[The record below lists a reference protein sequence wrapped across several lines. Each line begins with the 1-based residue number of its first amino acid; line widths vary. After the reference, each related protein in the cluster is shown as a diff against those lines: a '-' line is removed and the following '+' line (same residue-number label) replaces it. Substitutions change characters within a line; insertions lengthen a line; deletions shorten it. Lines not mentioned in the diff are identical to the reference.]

1 MAMPYVALGDSYS
14 AGVGAGGGT
23 GTCFRGPRGYPP
35 LLARRLGLD
44 LDYRACLGARVSDV
58 LGVQLDGL
66 DAATELV
73 TLTIGGNDAGF
84 ADVLRSAAS
93 PAWLSDSDMAIDGAE
108 TVIRDRLPRLLTRV
122 YTAVRAAAPHAD
134 VVAATYPRLFNGT
147 DCHPLT
153 FFTSEELERLNR
165 VGDRLA
171 TVIGDAAGDAGIEV
185 VDVRDGFEGH
195 AVCDPAPMVNGLVLP
210 VWESFHPTASG
221 HAEYA
226 RVLAAGRSS
235 TSRAAEEVRVT
246 FGPDT
251 GASAARFWLP
261 RLDSEESLAAAD
273 AAGLDREQ
281 VRALGFELRRWWS
294 GGIDA
299 PDLGLDEVQ
308 GRPPTPGE
316 VEAAE
321 EIRALGG

>member
-44 LDYRACLGARVSDV
+44 LDYRACLGATVSDV

-93 PAWLSDSDMAIDGAE
+93 PAWLSDSDTAIDGAE
-108 TVIRDRLPRLLTRV
+108 AVIRDRLPRLLTGV
-122 YTAVRAAAPHAD
+122 YTAVRPPPARGRGRRHLPPPVQRH
-134 VVAATYPRLFNGT
+134 RLPFAHLL
-147 DCHPLT
+147 HPGGARPAE
-153 FFTSEELERLNR
+153 SRR
-165 VGDRLA
+165 RPARHGDRRRRRRR
-171 TVIGDAAGDAGIEV
+171 GHRGRRRAGRVRGPRGLRPGPDGQRAG
-185 VDVRDGFEGH
+185 
-195 AVCDPAPMVNGLVLP
+195 LP

-226 RVLAAGRSS
+226 RLLASGRSS
-235 TSRAAEEVRVT
+235 TARAADEVRVT

-299 PDLGLDEVQ
+299 PDLGLDEGP
-308 GRPPTPGE
+308 GRPPTPRE
-316 VEAAE
+316 VAAAE

>member
-1 MAMPYVALGDSYS
+1 MP
-14 AGVGAGGGT
+14 
-23 GTCFRGPRGYPP
+23 PP
-35 LLARRLGLD
+35 
-44 LDYRACLGARVSDV
+44 SS
-58 LGVQLDGL
+58 
-66 DAATELV
+66 V

-93 PAWLSDSDMAIDGAE
+93 PAWLSDSDTAIDGAE
-108 TVIRDRLPRLLTRV
+108 AVIRDRLPRLLTGV

-153 FFTSEELERLNR
+153 FFTPEELDRLNR

-226 RVLAAGRSS
+226 RLLASGRSS
-235 TSRAAEEVRVT
+235 RRGRPTRSGSPSVRTPARRPRASGCRGWTARRAWRRRMPPGSTGSRCARSASSCGAGGPAASTHRTWAWTRGQDGRRHRARWRPRRRSGPWVAEGGTPRRVRMR
-246 FGPDT
+246 GPDH
-251 GASAARFWLP
+251 P
-261 RLDSEESLAAAD
+261 
-273 AAGLDREQ
+273 
-281 VRALGFELRRWWS
+281 S
-294 GGIDA
+294 G
-299 PDLGLDEVQ
+299 
-308 GRPPTPGE
+308 
-316 VEAAE
+316 
-321 EIRALGG
+321 

>member
-1 MAMPYVALGDSYS
+1 M
-14 AGVGAGGGT
+14 
-23 GTCFRGPRGYPP
+23 
-35 LLARRLGLD
+35 
-44 LDYRACLGARVSDV
+44 
-58 LGVQLDGL
+58 
-66 DAATELV
+66 
-73 TLTIGGNDAGF
+73 
-84 ADVLRSAAS
+84 
-93 PAWLSDSDMAIDGAE
+93 
-108 TVIRDRLPRLLTRV
+108 
-122 YTAVRAAAPHAD
+122 
-134 VVAATYPRLFNGT
+134 
-147 DCHPLT
+147 
-153 FFTSEELERLNR
+153 
-165 VGDRLA
+165 
-171 TVIGDAAGDAGIEV
+171 IGDAAGDAGIEV

-226 RVLAAGRSS
+226 RLLASGRSS
-235 TSRAAEEVRVT
+235 TARAADEVRVT

-299 PDLGLDEVQ
+299 PDLGLDEGPD
-308 GRPPTPGE
+308 GRRHRARWRPRRRSGPW
-316 VEAAE
+316 VAE
-321 EIRALGG
+321 ERTPRRVRMRGPDHPSG